1 MEHKGFTL
9 WFTGL
14 SGSGKSV
21 IADEVAKVLLHR
33 NMNVERLDGDIVRKS
48 LTKDLGFS
56 KEDRDKNIERVTFVA
71 KLLSRNGVATLVS
84 FISPYREKR
93 EEARKVIDNFVEVY
107 VKCPLEVLIER
118 DVKGLYKKALNG
130 EIEDFTGISDPY
142 EEPEHPQIVVKTDK
156 ESVEE
161 SVAKVLT
168 WLETNGYIPPAYE
181 EKELVTE
188 KEEEEIKKRLEMLGY
203 L

>member
-14 SGSGKSV
+14 SGSGKSA
-21 IADEVAKVLLHR
+21 IADEVAKILVHR

-48 LTKDLGFS
+48 LTRDLSFS

-93 EEARKVIDNFVEVY
+93 DEARSVIENFIEVFA
-107 VKCPLEVLIER
+107 KCPVEALIER
-118 DVKGLYKKALNG
+118 DIKGLYKKALSG
-130 EIEDFTGISDPY
+130 EIPNFTGISDPY
-142 EEPEHPQIVVKTDK
+142 EEPEYPEIVVETDK
-156 ESVEE
+156 ESLEE
-161 SVAKVLT
+161 SVNNVLK
-168 WLETNGYIPPAYE
+168 WLEEKGFVPPSFE
-181 EKELVTE
+181 EEELVTD
-188 KEEEEIKKRLEMLGY
+188 EEEKEIKKRLETLGY